1 MSNKDF
7 SVFNEIKED
16 NGNQLRLAK
25 LEKLEESAFVEAP
38 RKKIG
43 FLNSNEKSYADET
56 KLLDGWTI
64 WLMYHGKFARDIR
77 QTLQKGGAKVIGEGC
92 HWRTIEKEL
101 GTLTHILA
109 PEVKMMQLTIE
120 QQIACV
126 ANDVRIYSDM
136 V

>member
-56 KLLDGWTI
+56 KVFI
-64 WLMYHGKFARDIR
+64 FIY
-77 QTLQKGGAKVIGEGC
+77 
-92 HWRTIEKEL
+92 
-101 GTLTHILA
+101 
-109 PEVKMMQLTIE
+109 
-120 QQIACV
+120 V
-126 ANDVRIYSDM
+126 ALFCI
-136 V
+136 